1 MSMNTS
7 VRRGRVREPDTAT
20 TLAFRSGRDGIG
32 LLALGPR
39 TKASYFAL
47 GEMPRFVTVRLRPGL
62 AGPLLGVA
70 MSELVDQAVH
80 LREMWGRSAVTLM
93 NRLAAEA
100 DDAGLAGRLAA
111 ALEERLA
118 GISAAD
124 AGRART
130 VQAAAGMLTGTAK
143 VPEIARELGV
153 SERHLRNLFHDGV
166 GLSPKHYARIHRVR
180 GVLAGDRGEPWAE
193 LAATTGFYDQ
203 SHMSADFRSVM
214 GVPPGAFR
222 AGRFPALG
230 RCAFRP

>member
-1 MSMNTS
+1 MNTT
-7 VRRGRVREPDTAT
+7 VRQGHVREPDTAT
-20 TLAFRSGRDGIG
+20 TLVFRSGWDGTG
-32 LLALGPR
+32 LLVLGPR

-47 GEMPRFVTVRLRPGL
+47 GEMPRCVTVRLRPGL

-70 MSELVDQAVH
+70 MSELVDEVVH
-80 LREMWGRSAVTLM
+80 LREMWGRPAVTLM
-93 NRLAAEA
+93 NHLAAEA
-100 DDAGLAGRLAA
+100 DDARLAGRLTAELAGRLARA
-111 ALEERLA
+111 
-118 GISAAD
+118 SAAD
-124 AGRART
+124 TGRART
-130 VQAAAGMLTGTAK
+130 IQAAAGMLTATAK

-166 GLSPKHYARIHRVR
+166 GLSPKLYARIHRVR

-193 LAATTGFYDQ
+193 LAASTGFYDQ

-222 AGRFPALG
+222 AGRLPAPG